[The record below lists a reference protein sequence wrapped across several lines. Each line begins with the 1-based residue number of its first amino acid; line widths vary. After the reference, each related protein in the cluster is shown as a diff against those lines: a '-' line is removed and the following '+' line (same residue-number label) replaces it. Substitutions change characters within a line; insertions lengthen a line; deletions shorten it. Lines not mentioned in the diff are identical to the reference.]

1 MGRLFFCL
9 EKDRRLKSPNSCRL
23 DMLAE
28 GVYDTTNDSC
38 SFDSSWR
45 KGSLALDERVDEG
58 LASLQGVVSQKMGRC
73 ILRLQQV
80 ELLTKAMLS
89 YSNIEGP
96 AKELSANLEK
106 RKKALANK
114 TLGQLTSEFLGAYVR
129 PLEKDDSQEDL
140 PEDSSSCYFRMSWC
154 VQLEGDD
161 HANLKKA
168 LTDLV
173 ALRNDLVHHFM
184 ERFDVFSPDGCT
196 AAVNHLD
203 AAFIEIETQDRA
215 LRAMAKAMDE
225 ARQEIGAFIAS
236 EAGNDMIVY
245 GIMPGD
251 GPMHW
256 PSTTIVQWLL
266 NAEVACSVNGWT
278 RLTDA
283 ISYIEQRNQGLTP
296 GKYGCRTWRQVV
308 HESKLFQSER
318 RREHQAGGSAL
329 WYRSKPQ
336 L

>member
-1 MGRLFFCL
+1 M
-9 EKDRRLKSPNSCRL
+9 
-23 DMLAE
+23 
-28 GVYDTTNDSC
+28 
-38 SFDSSWR
+38 
-45 KGSLALDERVDEG
+45 DERVDEG

-96 AKELSANLEK
+96 AKDLSANLEK
-106 RKKALANK
+106 RKKVLANK
-114 TLGQLTSEFLGAYVR
+114 TLGQLTGEFLGAYVR
-129 PLEKDDSQEDL
+129 PLEKDDSPENL
-140 PEDSSSCYFRMSWC
+140 PEDPSSCYFRMSWC
-154 VQLEGDD
+154 VQLEGED

-168 LTDLV
+168 LTGLV

-196 AAVNHLD
+196 AAITHLD

-236 EAGNDMIVY
+236 EAGSDMIVY

-266 NAEVACSVNGWT
+266 NAELACALNGWT

-283 ISYIEQRNQGLTP
+283 IRHIEQRNQGLTP
-296 GKYGCRTWRQVV
+296 GKYGCKTWRQVV
-308 HESKLFQSER
+308 HESQLFQSER
-318 RREHQAGGSAL
+318 RREPAGGSAL